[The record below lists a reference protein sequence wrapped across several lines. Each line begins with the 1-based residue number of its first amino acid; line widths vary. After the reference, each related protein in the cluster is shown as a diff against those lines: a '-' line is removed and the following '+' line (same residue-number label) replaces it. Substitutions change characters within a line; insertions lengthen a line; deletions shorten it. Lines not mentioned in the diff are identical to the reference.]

1 MKPAKPGVAPA
12 LPRQIRP
19 VLPDVDIWIKAFS
32 RQQPDPLVVHAFKLA
47 VERRQIFM
55 IGLVRQALLART
67 TNDGQLMRLSQV
79 LGGFPDL
86 PIHAADHVAAARR
99 IQAHRS
105 RRLVMSPWQ
114 AVLWSLAERTGAMIW
129 SQAQHWSP
137 LIANGCPAS
146 TSITAAH

>member
-1 MKPAKPGVAPA
+1 MSGSLDSGTTPSR
-12 LPRQIRP
+12 LMRP

-32 RQQPDPLVVHAFKLA
+32 RQVPDPLVVHAFKRA

-55 IGLVRQALLART
+55 VGLVRQALLART
-67 TNDGQLMRLSQV
+67 TNDRQLLRLSQV

-86 PIHAADHVAAARR
+86 PISSVDHVEAARR
-99 IQAHRS
+99 IQGQRS
-105 RRLVMSPWQ
+105 QRLVLSPWQ
-114 AVLWSLAERTGAMIW
+114 AVLWSLAERTGALIW

-146 TSITAAH
+146 ASIAAAQ